1 MKNKIS
7 IKDQFI
13 KLRDQIKKYNKSY
26 YNSKPVITDAEFDK
40 IKVQYEEILKKNSL
54 LRKFDDIGVGTLPS
68 SKFKKVQHKVPMLS
82 LSNSFE
88 LADLNDFFNKA
99 NNFLKNKEDKFSF
112 IADCKID
119 GVSLSLTYE
128 KKKLI
133 KALTRGDGIIGED
146 VTENIL
152 GMEDIPKS
160 LKLCISEKIEIRGEV
175 FISKK
180 DFRSLNNS
188 LDDKNKFSNPRNAAS
203 GSLRQIDS
211 KVSKNRPLQFIPHSY
226 GYISNYDEFS
236 TFDKYLTFCKKN
248 NFKISNFFQKYKKLS
263 DVYDYVKKIEKN
275 RSEIG
280 FDIDGMVVKIND
292 VNTQNMLGNT
302 SKYPR
307 WAVAAKFSS
316 EKALSKV
323 RDIDLQVG
331 RTGAI
336 TPVARLEPI
345 NIGGVIVSNATLHNF
360 DEIKRKDIRINDY
373 VWVKRAGDVIP
384 YVSEVE
390 LSKREKNN
398 KKYKVP
404 DLCPCK
410 KFSII
415 KSINETVQRCN
426 GGNKCKFQKK
436 ENLKHYVSKKAMN
449 IDGLGEKQIEK
460 FIELEI
466 IDIKSDIY
474 HIQKHSKKIINLE
487 GYGEKSFKNLVNSIN
502 ESKNT
507 TLTRYIFSLGLR
519 YVGENNSELLA
530 QFFQSKDS
538 FKELIKSKNLIK
550 DLSNI
555 DGLGVKAVK
564 SLINFFK
571 DEKNKREAIEII
583 DFLNIKPIEVEKNQK
598 NKTILFTGTLDTL
611 SRERAKELAKKN
623 GFKISSSV
631 SSNLDYLI
639 FGEKAGS
646 KLKKAREIGIKILN
660 EQDFLNLIN

>member
-1 MKNKIS
+1 MKNKVS
-7 IKDQFI
+7 TKDQFLKI
-13 KLRDQIKKYNKSY
+13 RDQIKKYNKRY
-26 YNSKPVITDAEFDK
+26 YNSKPDISDSEFDK
-40 IKVQYEEILKKNSL
+40 LKLKYEEILKKNSL
-54 LRKFDDIGVGTLPS
+54 LKKFDDIGVGTLPS
-68 SKFKKVQHKVPMLS
+68 SKFKKVQHKLPMLS
-82 LSNSFE
+82 LSNSFNLE
-88 LADLNDFFNKA
+88 DIDDFFNKA
-99 NNFLKNKEDKFSF
+99 NNFLKDKKDNHTF
-112 IADCKID
+112 IVDCKID

-128 KKKLI
+128 KNKLI
-133 KALTRGDGIIGED
+133 KALTRGDGTTGEEITD
-146 VTENIL
+146 NIL
-152 GMEDIPKS
+152 GIEGIPKA
-160 LKLCISEKIEIRGEV
+160 LKFCKSEKIEIRGEV

-180 DFRSLNNS
+180 DFRSLNGS

-211 KVSKNRPLQFIPHSY
+211 KVSKDRPLQFIPHSY
-226 GYISNYDEFS
+226 GYVSDYDFL
-236 TFDKYLTFCKKN
+236 TFEKYLIFCKKN
-248 NFKISNFFQKYKKLS
+248 NFKISNYSKKYKKLS
-263 DVYDYVKKIEKN
+263 DVYNYVKKIEKN
-275 RSEIG
+275 RNDIE
-280 FDIDGMVVKIND
+280 FDIDGMVIKIND
-292 VNTQNMLGNT
+292 INTQNMLGNT

-316 EKALSKV
+316 EKALSKIKN
-323 RDIDLQVG
+323 IDLQVG

-360 DEIKRKDIRINDY
+360 DEIEKKDIRINDY

-384 YVSEVE
+384 YVSQVE
-390 LSKREKNN
+390 LSKREKIN
-398 KKYKVP
+398 KRYKVP
-404 DLCPCK
+404 KICPCK
-410 KFSII
+410 EFTII
-415 KSINETVQRCN
+415 KSVNETVQRCN

-436 ENLKHYVSKKAMN
+436 EGLKHYASKKAMN

-466 IDIKSDIY
+466 IDGKSDIY

-487 GYGEKSFKNLVNSIN
+487 GYGDKSFQNLISSIN

-507 TLTRYIFSLGLR
+507 TLARYIFSLGLR
-519 YVGENNSELLA
+519 HVGENNSELLA
-530 QFFQSKDS
+530 QFFQSKAS
-538 FKELIKSKNLIK
+538 FIKLINSKNLIK

-555 DGLGVKAVK
+555 DGLGVKAVD
-564 SLINFFK
+564 SFINFFK
-571 DEKNKREAIEII
+571 DEKNKSEAIEII
-583 DFLNIKPIEVEKNQK
+583 DFLNIKPIEIEKNSK

-611 SRERAKELAKKN
+611 SRDRAKELAKKN

-646 KLKKAREIGIKILN
+646 KLKKAKEIGIKILN

>member
-26 YNSKPVITDAEFDK
+26 YNSKTDITDAEFDK
-40 IKVQYEEILKKNSL
+40 LKIKYGEFLKKDPL
-54 LRKFDDIGVGTLPS
+54 LKKFDNIGVGTLPS

-82 LSNSFE
+82 LSNSF
-88 LADLNDFFNKA
+88 DLDDLSDFFNKA
-99 NNFLKNKEDKFSF
+99 NNFLKDKEDKHSF
-112 IADCKID
+112 IVDCKID

-128 KKKLI
+128 KNKLI
-133 KALTRGDGIIGED
+133 KALTRGDGTTGED
-146 VTENIL
+146 ITDNIL
-152 GMEDIPKS
+152 GIEEIPKS
-160 LKLCISEKIEIRGEV
+160 LKFCKSEKIEIRGEV

-180 DFRSLNNS
+180 NFRSLNNS

-211 KVSKNRPLQFIPHSY
+211 KVSKDRPLEFIPHSY
-226 GYISNYDEFS
+226 GYVSNYDEFL
-236 TFDKYLTFCKKN
+236 TFDKYLIFCEKN
-248 NFKISNFFQKYKKLS
+248 NFKISNYSKKYKKLS
-263 DVYDYVKKIEKN
+263 DVYEYVKKIEKN
-275 RSEIG
+275 KSEIE
-280 FDIDGMVVKIND
+280 FDIDGMVIKIND
-292 VNTQNMLGNT
+292 INTQNMLGNT

-316 EKALSKV
+316 EKALSKI

-336 TPVARLEPI
+336 TPVARLDPI

-360 DEIKRKDIRINDY
+360 DEIERKDIRINDY

-390 LSKREKNN
+390 LSKREKKNI
-398 KKYKVP
+398 KFKVP
-404 DLCPCK
+404 KLCPCK
-410 KFSII
+410 EFPII
-415 KSINETVQRCN
+415 KNINETVQRCE
-426 GGNKCKFQKK
+426 GGNRCKFQKK

-449 IDGLGEKQIEK
+449 IEGLGEKQIEK

-466 IDIKSDIY
+466 INNKRDIY
-474 HIQKHSKKIINLE
+474 NIEKYSKKIINLD
-487 GYGEKSFKNLVNSIN
+487 GYGEKSFQNLVSSIN
-502 ESKNT
+502 GSKNT

-519 YVGENNSELLA
+519 YVGENNSEILA

-538 FKELIKSKNLIK
+538 FKKLINSKNLIT

-555 DGLGVKAVK
+555 DGLGVKAVESFISFFNNERNK
-564 SLINFFK
+564 S
-571 DEKNKREAIEII
+571 EAIEII
-583 DFLNIKPIEVEKNQK
+583 DFLNIKKMEVKNNSK
-598 NKTILFTGTLDTL
+598 NRTILFTGTLDTL
-611 SRERAKELAKKN
+611 SRDRAKELAKIN

-631 SSNLDYLI
+631 SKNLDYLI
-639 FGEKAGS
+639 FGEKAGT
-646 KLKKAREIGIKILN
+646 KLKKAKEMGIKILS

>member
-7 IKDQFI
+7 TKDQFL
-13 KLRDQIKKYNKSY
+13 KLREQIKKYNNSY
-26 YNSKPVITDAEFDK
+26 YNSKPDITDSEFDK
-40 IKVQYEEILKKNSL
+40 LKVRYEKVLNENSL
-54 LRKFDDIGVGTLPS
+54 LKKFDNIGVGSLPS
-68 SKFKKVQHKVPMLS
+68 SKFKKVQHKLPMLS
-82 LSNSFE
+82 LSNSF
-88 LADLNDFFNKA
+88 DLKDINDFFNKA
-99 NNFLKNKEDKFSF
+99 NNFLKDKKDNHSF
-112 IADCKID
+112 IVDCKID

-128 KKKLI
+128 NKKLI
-133 KALTRGDGIIGED
+133 KALTRGDGTTGED
-146 VTENIL
+146 IKDNIL
-152 GMEDIPKS
+152 GMEDIPRT
-160 LKLCISEKIEIRGEV
+160 LKFCKSEKIEIRGEV
-175 FISKK
+175 YISQK
-180 DFRSLNNS
+180 DFISLNNS

-226 GYISNYDEFS
+226 GYISDFDEFL
-236 TFDKYLTFCKKN
+236 TFEKYLIFCKKN
-248 NFKISNFFQKYKKLS
+248 NFKISNYSKKYKKLS
-263 DVYDYVKKIEKN
+263 DVNDYIKKIEKN
-275 RSEIG
+275 RNDIE
-280 FDIDGMVVKIND
+280 FDIDGMVIKIND
-292 VNTQNMLGNT
+292 INTQNMLGNT

-307 WAVAAKFSS
+307 WSVAAKFSS

-323 RDIDLQVG
+323 KDIDLQVG

-360 DEIKRKDIRINDY
+360 DEIERKDIRINDY

-390 LSKREKNN
+390 LSKREKIN
-398 KKYKVP
+398 KRYKIP
-404 DLCPCK
+404 NTCPCK
-410 KFSII
+410 EFPII

-426 GGNKCKFQKK
+426 GGNKCKFQKR

-466 IDIKSDIY
+466 IDSKSDIY
-474 HIQKHSKKIINLE
+474 FIQRHSKKIINLE
-487 GYGEKSFKNLVNSIN
+487 GYGEKSFQNLVSSIN
-502 ESKNT
+502 KSKNT
-507 TLTRYIFSLGLR
+507 TLARYIFSLGLR

-530 QFFQSKDS
+530 QFFQSKAS
-538 FKELIKSKNLIK
+538 FKKLINSKNLK
-550 DLSNI
+550 EDLSNI
-555 DGLGVKAVK
+555 DGLGVKAVE

-571 DEKNKREAIEII
+571 DEKNKSEVIEII
-583 DFLNIKPIEVEKNQK
+583 DFLNIKPAEVQKNSK

-611 SRERAKELAKKN
+611 SRDRAKELAKKN

-646 KLKKAREIGIKILN
+646 KLKKAKEIGIKILN

>member
-1 MKNKIS
+1 MKDKLS
-7 IKDQFI
+7 TKDQFI
-13 KLRDQIKKYNKSY
+13 KLRDLIKKYNKSY
-26 YNSKPVITDAEFDK
+26 YNSKPDITDAEFDK
-40 IKVQYEEILKKNSL
+40 LKIKYEEILNKDSL
-54 LRKFDDIGVGTLPS
+54 LKKFDNIGIGTLPS
-68 SKFKKVQHKVPMLS
+68 SKFKKVQHILPMLS
-82 LSNSFE
+82 LSNSFK
-88 LADLNDFFNKA
+88 LDDLDDFFSKA
-99 NNFLKNKEDKFSF
+99 DNFLKDSEVKHSF
-112 IADCKID
+112 IVDCKID

-128 KKKLI
+128 NKKLI
-133 KALTRGDGIIGED
+133 KALTRGDGNTGED
-146 VTENIL
+146 ITDNIL
-152 GMEDIPKS
+152 GIEEIPRT
-160 LKLCISEKIEIRGEV
+160 LKFCKSEKIEIRGEV

-226 GYISNYDEFS
+226 GYISDFDEFL
-236 TFDKYLTFCKKN
+236 TFEKYLIFCKKN
-248 NFKISNFFQKYKKLS
+248 NFKISNYSKKYKKLS
-263 DVYDYVKKIEKN
+263 DVNDYIKKIEKN
-275 RSEIG
+275 RSDIE
-280 FDIDGMVVKIND
+280 FDIDGMVIKIND
-292 VNTQNMLGNT
+292 INTQNMLGNT

-307 WAVAAKFSS
+307 WSVAAKFSS

-323 RDIDLQVG
+323 KDIDLQVG

-360 DEIKRKDIRINDY
+360 DEIERKDIRINDY

-390 LSKREKNN
+390 LSKREKIN

-404 DLCPCK
+404 NTCPCK
-410 KFSII
+410 EFPII

-426 GGNKCKFQKK
+426 GGNKCKFQKR

-460 FIELEI
+460 FIELKI
-466 IDIKSDIY
+466 IDSKSDIY
-474 HIQKHSKKIINLE
+474 LIQRHSKKIINLE
-487 GYGEKSFKNLVNSIN
+487 GYGEKSFQNLVSSIN
-502 ESKNT
+502 KSKNT
-507 TLTRYIFSLGLR
+507 TLARYIFSLGLR

-530 QFFQSKDS
+530 QFFQSKAS
-538 FKELIKSKNLIK
+538 FKKLINSKNLIE

-555 DGLGVKAVK
+555 DGLGVKAVE

-571 DEKNKREAIEII
+571 DEKNKSEAIEII
-583 DFLNIKPIEVEKNQK
+583 DFLNIKPIEVQKNSK

-611 SRERAKELAKKN
+611 SRDRAKELAKKN

-646 KLKKAREIGIKILN
+646 KLKKAKEIGIKILN